1 MENLDISVRHHDK
14 TYVEFD
20 EHGEEGVYEGSLY
33 VSRNEQDGR
42 SCVEF
47 AIIDGS
53 DTFNIYE
60 KEHIIAVRD
69 VLINIVDEWEAS

>member
-1 MENLDISVRHHDK
+1 MEILDITLQSQSKMGVA
-14 TYVEFD
+14 FD
-20 EHGEEGVYEGSLY
+20 EYYDGTYEGSLH
-33 VSRNEQDGR
+33 VSRADRDGR

-47 AIIDGS
+47 GIIDGS

-69 VLINIVDEWEAS
+69 ILTNIINDMEAS